1 MRMAEKEKKEERQ
14 KGRQK
19 VMIDEVRTEEFG
31 GKKKEKMIRK

>member
-14 KGRQK
+14 IGRK
-19 VMIDEVRTEEFG
+19 KAMIDEVRTKEFG